1 MGVLPNPNHERF
13 AQEVHR
19 RTLARE
25 TRAKAR
31 TAAYRA
37 HVLTGEA
44 TDEQIAP
51 NARRL
56 ANSAPVAARI
66 KELGEFAAK
75 LAGIDAN
82 WAMLKLKGFA
92 DANLDDYLSR
102 TPKGDRVLCLKQP
115 TREQMGYVAEL
126 SQDEETVEGL
136 LGAPTVVRKVK
147 VKLYSPIDA
156 IRLMGQ
162 IGGWFAPAKVA
173 PTNPTGDG
181 PAVVRHEFGEI
192 DAVRRAI
199 VAIEEEAE
207 RAAAAQAAGDL

>member
-25 TRAKAR
+25 TRATAR

-44 TDEQIAP
+44 TDERIAP

-92 DANLDDYLSR
+92 DANLDDYF
-102 TPKGDRVLCLKQP
+102 RVKENGERDCVLDLKRP
-115 TREQMGYVAEL
+115 TREQMGCIAEM
-126 SQDEETVEGL
+126 SQEETTEND
-136 LGAPTVVRKVK
+136 GATAVRKVR
-147 VKLYSPIDA
+147 VKLHSQIDA
-156 IRLMGQ
+156 IRLMAD
-162 IGGWFAPAKVA
+162 IGGWKAPQKVA
-173 PTNPTGDG
+173 PTNPAGDG
-181 PAVVRHEFGEI
+181 PAVVHHEFGEI

-207 RAAAAQAAGDL
+207 RAAAAQAAGEG